1 MKVDKL
7 VVITDV
13 ELFVAELLKHCQYI
27 VQEGSISLVHAQFL
41 LGHAGREQRSIAE
54 SVHQREHLL
63 NELPLV
69 VLDSLL
75 LVRVPLPLCIGSNRK
90 RGKVDSYVR

>member
-1 MKVDKL
+1 MMDEL
-7 VVITDV
+7 LVITNV

-27 VQEGSISLVHAQFL
+27 VQEGSVSFVHAQFL
-41 LGHAGREQRSIAE
+41 LRHGGREQRSAAE
-54 SVHQREHLL
+54 GVHQREHLL

-75 LVRVPLPLCIGSNRK
+75 LVRIPLPLYTGNVGR
-90 RGKVDSYVR
+90 